1 MNYYILAALM
11 MLVTYI
17 PRLLPFIFIN
27 TKRMPEKL
35 SQFLSF
41 VPYAALG
48 ALILPGGLNAIE
60 AHPLLSVAGLGMAA
74 VFSWFNLN
82 VVISMALT
90 VAAIYPF
97 M

>member
-1 MNYYILAALM
+1 MNYYLLAVFL

-35 SQFLSF
+35 SGFLSF
-41 VPYAALG
+41 IPYAALG
-48 ALILPGGLNAIE
+48 ALILPGGINAVE
-60 AHPLLSVAGLGMAA
+60 GHTGLSIAGLCLAA
-74 VFSWFNLN
+74 VLSWFKVN

>member
-1 MNYYILAALM
+1 MNYYLLAVLL

-27 TKRMPEKL
+27 TKKIPENL
-35 SQFLSF
+35 SRFLSF

-48 ALILPGGLNAIE
+48 ALILPGGINAVE
-60 AHPLLSVAGLGMAA
+60 EHPGLSIAGLLLAA

-97 M
+97 L